1 MNTFLISFEIFPPSL
16 PIQEGI
22 ITNQIKSFG
31 AWARPTSSVWLIKTY
46 SSREYVMDMLKSV
59 AGPKDRILVMRVNDD
74 WIALHL
80 SYDVINWMRS
90 GL

>member
-16 PIQEGI
+16 PAQKEI
-22 ITNQIKSFG
+22 ITNQIKSLG
-31 AWARPTSSVWLIKTY
+31 DWARPTSSTWLIKTY
-46 SSREYVMDMLKSV
+46 SSREYVIDMMKSV
-59 AGPKDRILVMRVNDD
+59 AGPNDRILVMRVNND

-80 SYDVINWMRS
+80 PNDVINWMKS